1 MVTPYI
7 GEIRLFGFGRIP
19 TDWAA
24 CNGQLMAISQN
35 EALFT
40 LIGTI
45 YGGDGMTTFALP
57 DLRGRVPISL
67 GQGPGLSSYVLGQ
80 RAGQEEVTLLSTQM
94 PSHSHSLMATAN
106 AGTTGVPGNGVHL
119 AATTSGTMYAPQANV
134 SSMTVMAPVSV
145 TASGNTQPHD
155 NMMPTLVASYCIAL
169 YGIFPSPG

>member
-24 CNGQLMAISQN
+24 CNGQLLPISEY

-45 YGGDGMTTFALP
+45 YGGDGQTTFAVP

-67 GQGPGLSSYVLGQ
+67 GQGPGLSNYVLGQ
-80 RAGQEEVTLLSTQM
+80 RAGQDEVTLTSTQM

-106 AGTTGVPGNGVHL
+106 PGTTATPGTGVHL
-119 AATTSGTMYAPQANV
+119 AATTNGTMYAPQANIT
-134 SSMTVMAPVSV
+134 SMTVMAPISV
-145 TASGNTQPHD
+145 TVAGDGMPHD
-155 NMMPTLVASYCIAL
+155 NIMPTLVANYCIAL
-169 YGIFPSPG
+169 YGIFPTPG

>member
-19 TDWAA
+19 TDWAP

-40 LIGTI
+40 LIGTT
-45 YGGDGMTTFALP
+45 YGGDGISTFGLP

-67 GQGPGLSSYVLGQ
+67 GQGPGLSSYVIGQ
-80 RAGQEEVTLLSTQM
+80 AAGQDQITLLSSQM
-94 PSHSHSLMATAN
+94 PAHSHSLMATAN
-106 AGTTGVPGNGVHL
+106 LGTTATPGPGVHL

-134 SSMTVMAPVSV
+134 TTMAVMAPVSV
-145 TASGNTQPHD
+145 AATGNTQPHD
-155 NMMPTLVASYCIAL
+155 NIMPTLVANYCIAL